1 MPASQPSPLPPPSSR
16 PGAGSCRGSSLS
28 RVCAERS
35 GGTRPPGAPL
45 TGGFRGGRIARLGE
59 DGPAARGGAV
69 SRVRHGGDQLTAGAG
84 VRRCGGET
92 PASRA
97 LRGGTLDCPAR
108 PSVTLRSCPEL
119 AQGRPA
125 RRAEGVPLEPSR
137 KAASLGRAQRR
148 ATLRHMAHRAPG
160 ARRRGPSR
168 GHARSMA
175 ARLQLIGGIG
185 SRRSEAPLKGCQRGC
200 HLGRASGRRCRLRRR
215 PCLSWDLGAGCQPA
229 SRGWLAIIAP
239 EVGTVDGSLYERVGG
254 TDGIRAATLA
264 FEDRAAKDA
273 RINQKFAR
281 TDLDRLTKEFVD
293 QVCQATGG
301 PCTYTG
307 RNMTETHANRG

>member
-185 SRRSEAPLKGCQRGC
+185 SRRPEAPLKGLPAWLSSRQGKRAALPPAATAVLKLGPGC
-200 HLGRASGRRCRLRRR
+200 WMPASQPGLVGNHRTGGGNSGRF
-215 PCLSWDLGAGCQPA
+215 S
-229 SRGWLAIIAP
+229 
-239 EVGTVDGSLYERVGG
+239 V
-254 TDGIRAATLA
+254 
-264 FEDRAAKDA
+264 
-273 RINQKFAR
+273 
-281 TDLDRLTKEFVD
+281 
-293 QVCQATGG
+293 
-301 PCTYTG
+301 
-307 RNMTETHANRG
+307 

>member
-16 PGAGSCRGSSLS
+16 PGAGSCRASSLS

-168 GHARSMA
+168 GTCEEHGCPTPTDRGHRQPKTRGTAEGLPAWLSSRQGERA
-175 ARLQLIGGIG
+175 ALPPAATAVLKLGPGCWMPASQPGLVGNHRTGGG
-185 SRRSEAPLKGCQRGC
+185 N
-200 HLGRASGRRCRLRRR
+200 SGRF
-215 PCLSWDLGAGCQPA
+215 S
-229 SRGWLAIIAP
+229 
-239 EVGTVDGSLYERVGG
+239 V
-254 TDGIRAATLA
+254 
-264 FEDRAAKDA
+264 
-273 RINQKFAR
+273 
-281 TDLDRLTKEFVD
+281 
-293 QVCQATGG
+293 
-301 PCTYTG
+301 
-307 RNMTETHANRG
+307 